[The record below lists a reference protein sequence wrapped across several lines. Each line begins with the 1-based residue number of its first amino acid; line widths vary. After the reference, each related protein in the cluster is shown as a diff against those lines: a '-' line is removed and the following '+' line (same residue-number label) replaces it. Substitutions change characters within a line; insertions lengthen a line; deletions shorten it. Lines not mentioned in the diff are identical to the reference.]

1 MTNDNVQRAAT
12 TTTSSAFFTRSRVA
26 KLEVRDQELLVRKAH
41 VAVAALDRLAR
52 VVGQRRRVGV
62 LGDRVL
68 DVVARDLV
76 HLLQVVGAEVAG
88 SRVAV
93 GAAKRAL
100 KAKRRVASDVV
111 AAEGRQAVAD
121 EVAELAVARIADN
134 AEMNSIGVREEVGVA
149 GEGAAAV
156 EARRTAH
163 ALVHHADVAEEVAVL
178 AKRASTLAALERSH
192 FVVHGA
198 HVALEV
204 ALLAESLATLVAR
217 VVVGLV
223 RVVNA
228 SDVVA
233 QRLVRAEAS
242 QTSRALRSTRSI
254 EDRLLARRRR
264 LDHSNEHA
272 MTRPRRV
279 NVLLLLVLVRLG
291 ACSVDALVH

>member
-1 MTNDNVQRAAT
+1 M
-12 TTTSSAFFTRSRVA
+12 
-26 KLEVRDQELLVRKAH
+26 RDQELLVRKAH

-62 LGDRVL
+62 LGHRVL
-68 DVVARDLV
+68 DVVVRDLV
-76 HLLQVVGAEVAG
+76 HLLQVAAAEAVG

-111 AAEGRQAVAD
+111 GAQFRRALAD

-134 AEMNSIGVREEVGVA
+134 AEMNSIGVAEEVAVLA
-149 GEGAAAV
+149 EGAAAV

-163 ALVHHADVAEEVAVL
+163 ALVHHADVALEVVALAV
-178 AKRASTLAALERSH
+178 RATALAALERSH
-192 FVVHGA
+192 FVVNGA
-198 HVALEV
+198 HVRLEV
-204 ALLAESLATLVAR
+204 ALLAESLATLVTR

-233 QRLVRAEAS
+233 QVASAAETP
-242 QTSRALRSTRSI
+242 QTSRALRATRSI

-272 MTRPRRV
+272 SDTRPRRV

>member
-1 MTNDNVQRAAT
+1 M
-12 TTTSSAFFTRSRVA
+12 
-26 KLEVRDQELLVRKAH
+26 RDQELLVRKAH

-62 LGDRVL
+62 LGHRVL
-68 DVVARDLV
+68 DVAVRDFVL
-76 HLLQVVGAEVAG
+76 LLQMAAAEAAG
-88 SRVAV
+88 LRVAV

-111 AAEGRQAVAD
+111 DAEARRAVAD
-121 EVAELAVARIADN
+121 VVAELAVARIADN
-134 AEMNSIGVREEVGVA
+134 AEMNSIGVREERTVA
-149 GEGAAAV
+149 AEGAAAV

-163 ALVHHADVAEEVAVL
+163 ALVHHADVALEVAVV
-178 AKRASTLAALERSH
+178 AKRASTLAALVRSH
-192 FVVHGA
+192 FVVNGA

-204 ALLAESLATLVAR
+204 DLLAEPLATLTAR

-233 QRLVRAEAS
+233 QRPVLAEAS
-242 QTSRALRSTRSI
+242 QTSRALRSARSI
-254 EDRLLARRRR
+254 EHRLLARRRR

-272 MTRPRRV
+272 SDTRPRRV

>member
-1 MTNDNVQRAAT
+1 M
-12 TTTSSAFFTRSRVA
+12 
-26 KLEVRDQELLVRKAH
+26 RDEELLVRKAH

-62 LGDRVL
+62 LGQRVL
-68 DVVARDLV
+68 DVGVRDLV
-76 HLLQVVGAEVAG
+76 HLLQVVAAEAG
-88 SRVAV
+88 GLRVAV

-111 AAEGRQAVAD
+111 AAESRRAVAD
-121 EVAELAVARIADN
+121 VVAELAVARIADN
-134 AEMNSIGVREEVGVA
+134 AEMNSIGVREELAVA
-149 GEGAAAV
+149 AEGAAAV

-163 ALVHHADVAEEVAVL
+163 ALVHHADVRLEVAVL
-178 AKRASTLAALERSH
+178 AKRATTLAALVRSH
-192 FVVHGA
+192 FVVNGA
-198 HVALEV
+198 HVSSHV

-233 QRLVRAEAS
+233 QPRVVSEAS

-264 LDHSNEHA
+264 LDHSKRARERHDRDES
-272 MTRPRRV
+272 TF
-279 NVLLLLVLVRLG
+279 
-291 ACSVDALVH
+291 CFFSF